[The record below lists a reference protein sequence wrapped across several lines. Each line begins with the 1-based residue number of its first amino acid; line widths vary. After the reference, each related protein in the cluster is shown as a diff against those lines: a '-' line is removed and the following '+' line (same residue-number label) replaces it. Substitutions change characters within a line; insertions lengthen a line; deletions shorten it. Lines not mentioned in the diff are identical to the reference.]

1 MKPLKTEATENTL
14 RIAFDAEK
22 GVLEMEGVSYPE
34 NAMDFFNPLDTW
46 LRNYIS
52 EGRAVTLN
60 LKVGYLN
67 SSSTKCLLDFI
78 QTLEEYHEKGGKANI
93 FWYYEKDDEDI
104 QEMGED
110 LAEDLTLPVE
120 LIPY

>member
-1 MKPLKTEATENTL
+1 MKSLKTDATENTL
-14 RIAFDAEK
+14 RIAFDAET
-22 GVLEMEGVSYPE
+22 GVMEIEGVSYPE

-46 LRNYIS
+46 LRDYIS

-78 QTLEEYHEKGGKANI
+78 QTLEEYHEGGGKANI
-93 FWYYEKDDEDI
+93 AWYYEKDDEDI